1 MSMSNNG
8 INSATNGRTNSANN
22 TTAAATTNVIANKTT
37 TTNHMAGSSS
47 NNSNSGGGGVGGGGG
62 GTAKTSINLK
72 TNDIRTKI
80 ATVLPDGKATQHHMS
95 LKTSN
100 NNEHHHHLQQQQQ
113 QHQQHVNIKKSTM
126 NSNSTSAATTTNAT
140 PQSHHHHHQ
149 PLVNVNV
156 NKLPTHRR
164 DSSNV
169 SGHNTHTG
177 IVPQSL
183 KDASK
188 YRYIRPQTVY
198 RPDEGTS
205 TSSSSAHDE
214 VDRVVAAAAP
224 SPYSGEGIK
233 NDLLVYY
240 DGQLEGGSLEALIEH
255 MVPTHDYYPERIY
268 TFSFLLSARLFIRP
282 HELLAKISQ
291 TWERQQQQH
300 QLSQAQQ
307 SGTVHQGCGAVGGN
321 QDQVDDAGHFTTT
334 TDSPLTQRK
343 PNTGGVGGG
352 VTQTQKSAQNCIRL
366 LAEWIET
373 FPYDF
378 RDERLMQQVRILT
391 RKCVYIDNSLGK
403 QVSKI
408 LQLLVQ
414 RLTTLEKYEEFLQS
428 LQQYDLNTTLQPHYS
443 TSASASYS
451 STSSSSASSS
461 SNAHNSLTKASVQ
474 ALNSHQQ
481 DATHHKNNFL
491 SNAQY
496 GTGGGNHHHNNSNM
510 PPPSSSS
517 STSSSNTGTGSD
529 SPNAHDVF
537 GIMDL
542 CPSCAQLAHQLT
554 AIELDRLS
562 HIGPEEFV
570 QAFAKEYQNSI
581 SNKEAATS
589 NNTGTSGGGGGHL
602 MNTSLNDMKKTRNL
616 ESYVEWFNR
625 LSYLTASEIVKY
637 PKKKQR
643 VRVIEYW
650 IETARECFNIGNFNS
665 LMAII
670 AGLNLAPISRLK
682 KTWSKV
688 QSAKFSVLEHQMDPT
703 SNFNS
708 YRSTL
713 KAAMW
718 RSEGATEERE
728 RIIIPFFSLF
738 VKDLYFLNEG
748 CSNRLPNNHINF
760 EKCSQLAKQVMEF
773 NEWKQVSCPFERL
786 SNVIAYLQ
794 NIPVL
799 NENTLSMA
807 SFECE
812 PPENTEEKDRYKTV
826 KAENK
831 QQLLQQLQEQ
841 QMQQQ
846 QQQQQTQ
853 H

>member
-8 INSATNGRTNSANN
+8 INSAANGRTNSANN
-22 TTAAATTNVIANKTT
+22 TTTTATNVHAIHTTNVQIANK

-47 NNSNSGGGGVGGGGG
+47 NSGGGGG
-62 GTAKTSINLK
+62 GGGGGGAGGAQAKTSINLK
-72 TNDIRTKI
+72 TNDIRANIVT
-80 ATVLPDGKATQHHMS
+80 LPDGKPTTTTGHHHMS
-95 LKTSN
+95 LKSN
-100 NNEHHHHLQQQQQ
+100 NNEHHHLHHPQQQLQQQQQ
-113 QHQQHVNIKKSTM
+113 QYVNIKKSTM
-126 NSNSTSAATTTNAT
+126 NSNSSSSSCNTAPS
-140 PQSHHHHHQ
+140 
-149 PLVNVNV
+149 LVHV

-198 RPDEGTS
+198 RAEETAS
-205 TSSSSAHDE
+205 DE
-214 VDRVVAAAAP
+214 VDRVITTTTTTT
-224 SPYSGEGIK
+224 PYSNEGLK

-255 MVPTHDYYPERIY
+255 MVPTHDYYPDRIY

-291 TWERQQQQH
+291 TWEKQQQQQQQQH
-300 QLSQAQQ
+300 QQ
-307 SGTVHQGCGAVGGN
+307 SGTVLPSAAAAAVTVN
-321 QDQVDDAGHFTTT
+321 QDQVDDAGHFNQTSATN
-334 TDSPLTQRK
+334 SPLVQRK
-343 PNTGGVGGG
+343 PSNSQTG
-352 VTQTQKSAQNCIRL
+352 VTNTQKSAQNCIRL

-391 RKCVYIDNSLGK
+391 RKCVYIDNALGK

-461 SNAHNSLTKASVQ
+461 SNVHHNSLTKASVQ

-481 DATHHKNNFL
+481 QDSLHHKNNFL
-491 SNAQY
+491 SNAAQY
-496 GTGGGNHHHNNSNM
+496 GAGHHNNSTM
-510 PPPSSSS
+510 PPAASSSS
-517 STSSSNTGTGSD
+517 STSSSNAGGTGSD

-570 QAFAKEYQNSI
+570 QAFAKEYQNSMT
-581 SNKEAATS
+581 NKEAS
-589 NNTGTSGGGGGHL
+589 NTTGSGGGHI

-773 NEWKQVSCPFERL
+773 NEWKQVSCPFEKL

-794 NIPVL
+794 NVPVL

-846 QQQQQTQ
+846 QHQQQQQTQ

>member
-22 TTAAATTNVIANKTT
+22 TTIHATSGTTNVIANKPA
-37 TTNHMAGSSS
+37 TNHHHPQQQQQQMAGSSS
-47 NNSNSGGGGVGGGGG
+47 NSNSGGGGCGGS
-62 GTAKTSINLK
+62 TAQIKTSINLK
-72 TNDIRTKI
+72 TNDLRTKI
-80 ATVLPDGKATQHHMS
+80 ATTNVTLPDGGGKSHHMS
-95 LKTSN
+95 LKAN
-100 NNEHHHHLQQQQQ
+100 NNDHQYQQQQQ
-113 QHQQHVNIKKSTM
+113 FVNTKKSAMNSSNSSSANPPPPPSTHVNRL
-126 NSNSTSAATTTNAT
+126 
-140 PQSHHHHHQ
+140 PSH
-149 PLVNVNV
+149 
-156 NKLPTHRR
+156 THRR

-198 RPDEGTS
+198 RAEEEE
-205 TSSSSAHDE
+205 HDE
-214 VDRVVAAAAP
+214 VDRVVV
-224 SPYSGEGIK
+224 SRDESSGR
-233 NDLLVYY
+233 NRDLLVYY

-255 MVPTHDYYPERIY
+255 MVPTHDYYPDRIY

-291 TWERQQQQH
+291 TWEKQQQQ
-300 QLSQAQQ
+300 QQPQQPQQ
-307 SGTVHQGCGAVGGN
+307 SGTVVLPGSAP
-321 QDQVDDAGHFTTT
+321 DQIDADAGHFNQVTAAGSTN
-334 TDSPLTQRK
+334 SPLTQRK
-343 PNTGGVGGG
+343 PGTSGGG
-352 VTQTQKSAQNCIRL
+352 GGGGGATTNTQKSAQNCIRL

-428 LQQYDLNTTLQPHYS
+428 LQQYDLNTTLQPHYHHHPDS
-443 TSASASYS
+443 SY
-451 STSSSSASSS
+451 
-461 SNAHNSLTKASVQ
+461 
-474 ALNSHQQ
+474 
-481 DATHHKNNFL
+481 HKNNY
-491 SNAQY
+491 AQY
-496 GTGGGNHHHNNSNM
+496 NNSTL
-510 PPPSSSS
+510 PQASGLPSAAAAAQHSSSS
-517 STSSSNTGTGSD
+517 STSTSSNATGTGSD

-581 SNKEAATS
+581 SNKEST
-589 NNTGTSGGGGGHL
+589 NNAGSTGGHI

-786 SNVIAYLQ
+786 PNVIDYLQ
-794 NIPVL
+794 NVPVL

-831 QQLLQQLQEQ
+831 QQLLQQLQEE
-841 QMQQQ
+841 QMRQQQ
-846 QQQQQTQ
+846 QQQ
-853 H
+853 

>member
-1 MSMSNNG
+1 MSNNG
-8 INSATNGRTNSANN
+8 INNATNGRASGNSSSH
-22 TTAAATTNVIANKTT
+22 TT
-37 TTNHMAGSSS
+37 TTITTHANVSHNVAAHKNTNLIVGVNEGSSS
-47 NNSNSGGGGVGGGGG
+47 CAAN
-62 GTAKTSINLK
+62 KSINLK
-72 TNDIRTKI
+72 GNENKTKI
-80 ATVLPDGKATQHHMS
+80 NNATAITTNSSMADKKALNNVAT
-95 LKTSN
+95 KAN
-100 NNEHHHHLQQQQQ
+100 NNDQHNQKSLQQQQQ
-113 QHQQHVNIKKSTM
+113 PQQKYVNMKKTSGLTG
-126 NSNSTSAATTTNAT
+126 NSSSNSSSA
-140 PQSHHHHHQ
+140 QQQ
-149 PLVNVNV
+149 PLVNV

-177 IVPQSL
+177 ILPQSL

-188 YRYIRPQTVY
+188 YRYLRPQTHY
-198 RPDEGTS
+198 RSEEQGADR
-205 TSSSSAHDE
+205 DE
-214 VDRVVAAAAP
+214 VDRVERRVGIL
-224 SPYSGEGIK
+224 SPPQPGIADDTRK
-233 NDLLVYY
+233 DLNDMLLVYY
-240 DGQLEGGSLEALIEH
+240 DGQLEGGSLDALIEH
-255 MVPTHDYYPERIY
+255 MVPTHDYYPDRIY

-291 TWERQQQQH
+291 TWEKQQQHQQQQH
-300 QLSQAQQ
+300 QQ
-307 SGTVHQGCGAVGGN
+307 SGTVASANPDHI
-321 QDQVDDAGHFTTT
+321 DDAGHFTTSLT
-334 TDSPLTQRK
+334 NSPLAQRK
-343 PNTGGVGGG
+343 PVPGGPS
-352 VTQTQKSAQNCIRL
+352 TNTQKSAHNCIRL

-414 RLTTLEKYEEFLQS
+414 RLTALEKYEEFLQS

-451 STSSSSASSS
+451 STTTTTASSSASAA
-461 SNAHNSLTKASVQ
+461 NIAHNSLTKSSVQ
-474 ALNSHQQ
+474 ALNSHH
-481 DATHHKNNFL
+481 DSSHKNNYL

-496 GTGGGNHHHNNSNM
+496 STHANIHHHHHNSIV
-510 PPPSSSS
+510 PPSSSS
-517 STSSSNTGTGSD
+517 SSGTSSTTAVGSD
-529 SPNAHDVF
+529 SPNAHDVY

-581 SNKEAATS
+581 ANSAASNT
-589 NNTGTSGGGGGHL
+589 TGNVMSS
-602 MNTSLNDMKKTRNL
+602 SLNDMKKTRNL

-643 VRVIEYW
+643 VRIIEYW

-773 NEWKQVSCPFERL
+773 NEWKQVTCPFEKL
-786 SNVIAYLQ
+786 PNVIAYLQ
-794 NIPVL
+794 NVPVL

-812 PPENTEEKDRYKTV
+812 TPENTEEKDRYKTV
-826 KAENK
+826 KAETK

-841 QMQQQ
+841 QQLLQQQ
-846 QQQQQTQ
+846 QQQAQ